1 LHLAEFRRFWVR
13 LSNCSDSSLNA
24 SRFRLAAPIAASVR
38 VPGEVYTGA
47 TRLRGFLRTALL
59 LFLLLSAL
67 AIAGRSGRSAS
78 LPVRAIRWFL
88 GLDEADEFAIPLVRA
103 EGSRDR

>member
-1 LHLAEFRRFWVR
+1 VR
-13 LSNCSDSSLNA
+13 LSDCSDSSLNGLAVQVGGAKCGERA
-24 SRFRLAAPIAASVR
+24 SA
-38 VPGEVYTGA
+38 GEVYTGS
-47 TRLRGFLRTALL
+47 TRLKGLLRTALL

-67 AIAGRSGRSAS
+67 AIADRSGRSAS